1 MCGLTPCP
9 YAKWYRCH
17 PACGPK
23 SAKCR
28 VRACVEARKGAG
40 PSAAAT
46 PQQPEEMSSSH
57 ESDSEY
63 CNLYHY
69 YLHYAHRSHARTRAS
84 GLTDGATL
92 NFTRRVPVKKALLNE
107 FSRDVRPTA
116 VCRQEQPSREAG
128 IMSSIHSHSPL
139 VTKKN
144 RIIISF
150 HRELSVL

>member
-1 MCGLTPCP
+1 MLRKLPEEAERSTQQRKDDAAKKKDDAAASKAQQLAAFVACEFKCMCGLTPCP
-9 YAKWYRCH
+9 YAKWYRC

-69 YLHYAHRSHARTRAS
+69 MY
-84 GLTDGATL
+84 
-92 NFTRRVPVKKALLNE
+92 
-107 FSRDVRPTA
+107 
-116 VCRQEQPSREAG
+116 
-128 IMSSIHSHSPL
+128 
-139 VTKKN
+139 
-144 RIIISF
+144 
-150 HRELSVL
+150 